1 MKTLIKRGKA
11 EILVND
17 YQAEML
23 LRVAPRDYDEK
34 IEPVTERE
42 DTGDSLEVTPEREDR
57 SADRFQSQ
65 RHEIS
70 GFTTGTESPAIPGV
84 AGLPKR
90 GRPAKVKE

>member
-42 DTGDSLEVTPEREDR
+42 DTGDSLEVAPEREDK
-57 SADRFQSQ
+57 
-65 RHEIS
+65 
-70 GFTTGTESPAIPGV
+70 
-84 AGLPKR
+84 PKR
-90 GRPAKVKE
+90 KYTVRAKE